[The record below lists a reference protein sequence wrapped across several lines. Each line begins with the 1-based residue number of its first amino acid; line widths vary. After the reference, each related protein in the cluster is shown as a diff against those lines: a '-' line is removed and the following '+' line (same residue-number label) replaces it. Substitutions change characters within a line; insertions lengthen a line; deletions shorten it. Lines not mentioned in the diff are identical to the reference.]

1 MPRPRRPWRRTQRL
15 TAIVVLLGC
24 LAIGTIFV
32 LTALREN
39 IVFFLVP
46 SDIKER
52 LAEGRL
58 ESSRVRLGGLV
69 VEGSIAH
76 DKASGEVRF
85 VVTDGAAQVAVHYR
99 GLVPDL
105 FREGQ
110 GVVVTGILQASKVN
124 RNADE
129 ISGGISGGNSG
140 GNSGESLLLLEAEQI
155 LAKHDEYYMPR
166 GLEKALKK
174 RNLWREQP

>member
-1 MPRPRRPWRRTQRL
+1 MPRPRRSWRRTQRL

-58 ESSRVRLGGLV
+58 EGGRVRLGGLV
-69 VEGSIAH
+69 VEGSVTR

-110 GVVVTGILQASKVN
+110 GVVATGILQASKVS
-124 RNADE
+124 RNA
-129 ISGGISGGNSG
+129 GKNPGR
-140 GNSGESLLLLEAEQI
+140 NSGESLPLLEAEQI

-166 GLEKALKK
+166 GLKKALKK

>member
-1 MPRPRRPWRRTQRL
+1 MPRPRISWRRTQRL

-46 SDIKER
+46 SDIKEH

-69 VEGSIAH
+69 VEGSVTR

-85 VVTDGAAQVAVHYR
+85 KVTDGAAQVAVHYR

-110 GVVVTGILQASKVN
+110 GVVVTGVLQASNLN
-124 RNADE
+124 RNA
-129 ISGGISGGNSG
+129 GGNSDG
-140 GNSGESLLLLEAEQI
+140 SSGESLPLLEAEQI

>member
-1 MPRPRRPWRRTQRL
+1 MARSRKSSRRFLGRSWRRTQRL
-15 TAIVVLLGC
+15 TAALVLLGC
-24 LAIGTIFV
+24 LGVGTIFV

-46 SDIKER
+46 SDIEER
-52 LAEGRL
+52 LADGSWEGGH
-58 ESSRVRLGGLV
+58 VRLGGLV
-69 VEGSIAH
+69 LEGSVAH
-76 DKASGEVRF
+76 DKDSGEVRF

-110 GVVVTGILQASKVN
+110 GVVATGKLQALRVPISKS
-124 RNADE
+124 D
-129 ISGGISGGNSG
+129 
-140 GNSGESLLLLEAEQI
+140 GETPASLPLLKAEQI

-174 RNLWREQP
+174 RDLWREQP